1 MAHFMCLSKFIYVA
15 IIIIITNM
23 NYTIQS
29 PDKVLDDI
37 DLNLITTSNNSKS
50 EITVIS
56 QTVQQDASTNVI
68 CFLIWKNKECK
79 NGIDHL
85 NLQISPSSPHPL
97 TIG

>member
-1 MAHFMCLSKFIYVA
+1 MCLSKFIYVA

-56 QTVQQDASTNVI
+56 QTVQQD
-68 CFLIWKNKECK
+68 L
-79 NGIDHL
+79 
-85 NLQISPSSPHPL
+85 LQMLSVF
-97 TIG
+97 